1 MKSTLLFV
9 LLLISYQI
17 HAQDLVYRFDNSIT
31 KLPNNAFTNE
41 ARKYPKQGDF
51 MVQTF
56 FPMST
61 EQGDRAALVTIKNVS
76 SGKRFLENSHVMA
89 LLADGQRIT
98 PFMNADKYAISAN
111 DTLTLTL
118 EFGRHN
124 YPIVSLY
131 TSNN

>member
-1 MKSTLLFV
+1 MKSILLFV

-17 HAQDLVYRFDNSIT
+17 QAQDSVYMFDNSVA
-31 KLPNNAFTNE
+31 KLPSNAFSNE
-41 ARKYPKQGDF
+41 ARKYPKEGDF
-51 MVQTF
+51 MVHAF

-61 EQGDRAALVTIKNVS
+61 EQGDRAALVTIKNIS
-76 SGKRFLENSHVMA
+76 SGKRFFENTHVMA

-98 PFMNADKYAISAN
+98 PLMNADKYTLGGN
-111 DTLTLTL
+111 ETLTLTL

-131 TSNN
+131 TSND